1 LSSKV
6 NLQVN
11 QDGLKLNDTHQ
22 LLAYTDDVNILG
34 EELNNLK
41 ENAEAIVAD
50 TMEIGLEVRSD

>member
-1 LSSKV
+1 MSSKV